1 MGEGKT
7 RECEDRARILFTE
20 FAFLFD
26 IYILKENLHAEEIC
40 CIALRSSS
48 DVEVKVR
55 KCIQIIIRA
64 AGRVNE
70 VKVEGSPNFWLDID
84 GIRRGLEKATVAAHI
99 DLVPRMIP
107 NPDCVVPNLLRC
119 STESKARSWGLGKF
133 EHEMEESLSVVS
145 CFELHEVCSGL
156 LACRLPVPGIL
167 WALHVADHLVR
178 ESYLFL

>member
-119 STESKARSWGLGKF
+119 STESKARS
-133 EHEMEESLSVVS
+133 
-145 CFELHEVCSGL
+145 
-156 LACRLPVPGIL
+156 
-167 WALHVADHLVR
+167 
-178 ESYLFL
+178 